1 MGNID
6 FDPIYDDLMEKL
18 LLLIRKLESLRPGLY
33 DSIADQIGS
42 NKLILSSPERA
53 SQALT
58 ILSEQIFKTGITW
71 PKIAAMFA
79 CTGALALDCAKRG
92 KQEYT
97 INLVDAVAEFCKH
110 DVSDW
115 IFDQG
120 GWVSV
125 DKILILFSLYTQK
138 SLFLTYTLYMYL
150 TYTITK
156 KLVSKLN
163 FSYFK

>member
-18 LLLIRKLESLRPGLY
+18 LQLIQKLESQRPGLY

-58 ILSEQIFKTGITW
+58 ILLEQIFIRGITW

-79 CTGALALDCAKRG
+79 CTGALAVDCAKRG
-92 KQEYT
+92 KQ
-97 INLVDAVAEFCKH
+97 VRFFF
-110 DVSDW
+110 VS
-115 IFDQG
+115 
-120 GWVSV
+120 
-125 DKILILFSLYTQK
+125 T
-138 SLFLTYTLYMYL
+138 
-150 TYTITK
+150 
-156 KLVSKLN
+156 
-163 FSYFK
+163 